1 MIFDQGYHDECG
13 VVGIAGHPEASN
25 IAYLGLYAL
34 QHRGQESAG
43 IVSTDGVN
51 LFAHRSMG
59 HVADIFSRATMDEL
73 KGTSAIGH
81 VRYSTQGGSFIKN
94 AQPVAISCWRGAMA
108 LAHNGNLVN
117 ALELRQELERDGSIF
132 QTTNDSEVILHLVA
146 RAPDVILEDALA
158 SALRQIKGAYS
169 ILVMTK
175 DRLIGVRD
183 PHGFRPLVLGD
194 LKGAP
199 VLVSETCALDLVGA
213 RFVREIE
220 PGEMLVMSP
229 YGMTSMYPQPPQK
242 PAACIFELIYF
253 ARPDSIVF
261 GQPVYMV
268 RKKLGRQLAV
278 EQPVEADTIIPVP
291 DSGIGA
297 ALGFSEES
305 GIPFEMGLIRN
316 HYIGRTFIEPRQSIR
331 DFGVKIK
338 LNPVPE
344 LMKGK
349 RVVLV
354 DDSIV
359 RGTTS
364 RKLVR
369 MVRAAGAREV
379 HFRISSPPTI
389 GPCRYGIDTPT
400 SDELIA
406 THKTLPQICDYIE
419 ADSLGYLSIPGML
432 SAAGLTENDRYCLGC
447 FNLDY
452 PITLRP
458 RMELLPGLF
467 DSGHHV

>member
-43 IVSTDGVN
+43 IVSSDGTN

-59 HVADIFSRATMDEL
+59 HVADIFSRSIMDEL
-73 KGTSAIGH
+73 TGTSAIGH
-81 VRYSTQGGSFIKN
+81 VRYSTQGGSFVKN
-94 AQPVAISCWRGAMA
+94 AQPVAISCWRGALA

-117 ALELRQELERDGSIF
+117 AGELRRELERAGSIF

-146 RAPDVILEDALA
+146 RAPDAILEDALA

-169 ILVMTK
+169 LLVMTT
-175 DRLIGVRD
+175 DRLIGMRD

-194 LKGAP
+194 LKGSP
-199 VLVSETCALDLVGA
+199 VLVSETCALDLIGA
-213 RFVREIE
+213 QFVREID
-220 PGEMLVMSP
+220 PGEMVVISNHK
-229 YGMTSMYPQPPQK
+229 MTSMYPQAPQK
-242 PAACIFELIYF
+242 QASCIFELIYF

-261 GQPVYMV
+261 GQTVYSV
-268 RKKLGRQLAV
+268 RKRLGRQLAM
-278 EQPVEADTIIPVP
+278 EQPVKADYVIPVP

-297 ALGFSEES
+297 GLGFAEAS

-316 HYIGRTFIEPRQSIR
+316 HYVGRTFIEPRQSIR

-338 LNPVPE
+338 LNPVPH
-344 LMKGK
+344 LMRGK
-349 RVVLV
+349 SVVLV

-369 MVRAAGAREV
+369 MVRAAGAKEV
-379 HFRISSPPTI
+379 HFRISSPPTV
-389 GPCRYGIDTPT
+389 GPCTYGIDTPT
-400 SDELIA
+400 ADELIA
-406 THKTLPQICDYIE
+406 TRKSIAQICEYIE
-419 ADSLGYLSIPGML
+419 ADSLGYLSIEGML
-432 SAAGLTENDRYCLGC
+432 AAAGLESNDRYCMGC
-447 FNLDY
+447 FTHDY
-452 PITLRP
+452 PIKMKTHS
-458 RMELLPGLF
+458 ELFPDF
-467 DSGHHV
+467 VDSGQEW